1 MKLAR
6 NPFHGRAGAM
16 LLALLLVSVSNP
28 CRLHA
33 SERRPNVV
41 IVMTDD
47 QGYGDL
53 GCHGH
58 PFLKTPNLD
67 KLHHESVRL
76 TDFHVMPLCAPTRAM
91 LMTGRDALR
100 EGVWATVLG
109 RSILPAGSS
118 TMATHFAANGYA
130 TGMFGKW
137 HLGDNYPARP
147 HDKGFQKALYHGGG
161 GVGQTPDYWGNDYLN
176 DTYFLSGK
184 PVQKSGY
191 CTDVWFESAF
201 DFIRENRQ
209 KPFLAY
215 IATNAPH
222 SPYIPP
228 PELAKR
234 YQDVPGIDPPTA
246 AFYAMIENIDTNMGR
261 LMQLLTDQDLERDTI
276 LLFMTDNGTAQGLI
290 APAAF
295 NAGMKGS
302 KGTLY
307 EGGHRVPCFI
317 RWPGGQLPAK
327 GKGRDC
333 QSLTSVADLLPTLA
347 SLCGLQIPAQ
357 KPSLDGLD
365 LSGILKGQPQP
376 ELESRTLFIQY
387 SQTDNPPEHGKGV
400 VLTPR
405 WRWINHREL
414 YDMKND
420 PGEIRNVMKDH
431 PDVVERLSKAYDAW
445 FGQFGPVFRE
455 LNRIRVGSD
464 HENPCRLNAMDWHT
478 GGTPAN
484 LPWNQA
490 MIRKGLPANGYWAI
504 DVECDGVYELK
515 LMRWPEESKMKMTES
530 PEKGGRNWPVSSARL
545 MVGEMEIS
553 KQAMPG
559 DKSITLELVMQKG
572 PKRLKTEFLDIDG
585 KSLGGASYVVIHR
598 KSKVDR

>member
-1 MKLAR
+1 
-6 NPFHGRAGAM
+6 M

-215 IATNAPH
+215 IAT
-222 SPYIPP
+222 
-228 PELAKR
+228 
-234 YQDVPGIDPPTA
+234 
-246 AFYAMIENIDTNMGR
+246 
-261 LMQLLTDQDLERDTI
+261 
-276 LLFMTDNGTAQGLI
+276 
-290 APAAF
+290 
-295 NAGMKGS
+295 
-302 KGTLY
+302 
-307 EGGHRVPCFI
+307 
-317 RWPGGQLPAK
+317 
-327 GKGRDC
+327 
-333 QSLTSVADLLPTLA
+333 
-347 SLCGLQIPAQ
+347 
-357 KPSLDGLD
+357 
-365 LSGILKGQPQP
+365 
-376 ELESRTLFIQY
+376 
-387 SQTDNPPEHGKGV
+387 
-400 VLTPR
+400 
-405 WRWINHREL
+405 
-414 YDMKND
+414 
-420 PGEIRNVMKDH
+420 
-431 PDVVERLSKAYDAW
+431 
-445 FGQFGPVFRE
+445 
-455 LNRIRVGSD
+455 
-464 HENPCRLNAMDWHT
+464 
-478 GGTPAN
+478 
-484 LPWNQA
+484 
-490 MIRKGLPANGYWAI
+490 
-504 DVECDGVYELK
+504 
-515 LMRWPEESKMKMTES
+515 
-530 PEKGGRNWPVSSARL
+530 
-545 MVGEMEIS
+545 
-553 KQAMPG
+553 
-559 DKSITLELVMQKG
+559 
-572 PKRLKTEFLDIDG
+572 
-585 KSLGGASYVVIHR
+585 
-598 KSKVDR
+598 